1 MKADPMHARKT
12 GLPIGESLD
21 DLPNTER
28 VSKMAEGSER
38 DDLRVHGLL
47 DNDMDGVS
55 FESDQLV
62 ASQTTEHLSHWNYND
77 WSIQCKCTALTLAR
91 RRPA

>member
-21 DLPNTER
+21 DLRNTER

-47 DNDMDGVS
+47 DN
-55 FESDQLV
+55 
-62 ASQTTEHLSHWNYND
+62 
-77 WSIQCKCTALTLAR
+77 
-91 RRPA
+91 